1 MAWVLA
7 HSGSAGEFGLAQARA
22 MMVFRFTIARTVGGN
37 ISRSLEECG
46 NTQVLARALSAS
58 QGMLASHFSSRTC
71 YCALFSGVGV
81 EATLLRLA
89 VPADQMGDQGPR
101 YTPRSVPQWA

>member
-1 MAWVLA
+1 MM
-7 HSGSAGEFGLAQARA
+7 SANEKYWAGAL
-22 MMVFRFTIARTVGGN
+22 MMVFWFTIARAVGGN

-46 NTQVLARALSAS
+46 NTQVLARALSAHKECLRLIS
-58 QGMLASHFSSRTC
+58 PPGLVVVPF
-71 YCALFSGVGV
+71 FSGVGV